1 MRRVVSSLQDVSPAL
16 RPETKVFDDTMRR
29 VVSSLQD
36 ALPALR
42 PETKV
47 FDDTMCRV
55 VSSLQD
61 VSPAL
66 RPETKVLDDTMRRVV
81 SSLQA
86 LLKPPPRITPYIPS
100 FPCTLRTIIVISSS
114 CCHPVHTE
122 S

>member
-1 MRRVVSSLQDVSPAL
+1 MHRVVSSLQALSGLRRPETTFFDDTMRRVVSSLQDVSPAL
-16 RPETKVFDDTMRR
+16 RPETKVFDDT
-29 VVSSLQD
+29 
-36 ALPALR
+36 
-42 PETKV
+42 T
-47 FDDTMCRV
+47 CRV
-55 VSSLQD
+55 VSSLQ
-61 VSPAL
+61 AL
-66 RPETKVLDDTMRRVV
+66 SGLRKPETKVFDDTMRRVV